1 MTGTRCPEWG
11 RRRRSV
17 QAVSGIVLLAGMG
30 LQFPEGSIVL
40 TVGADG
46 SPSIEVRE
54 TKIRL
59 DLWPTWLEV
68 GCVHAEQARAANALL
83 EPGLPDADMHSVLT
97 SELQAGVVAITSFAF
112 AFDGF
117 YDTVRHE
124 FGDHPDKLTWKEN
137 RLSREAQVAET
148 LRYRL
153 KLGPKF
159 SSDLR
164 AILGELFEFRSRAVH
179 PSSKFVAPNY
189 RPQIDSGV
197 HPHLLTFSGPHSVQC
212 RALALGLLDR
222 LLEGARAVAR
232 KDADTAWIKR
242 GRLEVDRLSAEHRIA
257 GDDQL
262 AFPPVVPS
270 IPSQ

>member
-112 AFDGF
+112 ASMGSM
-117 YDTVRHE
+117 TPCAMNLVIIQ
-124 FGDHPDKLTWKEN
+124 TN
-137 RLSREAQVAET
+137 
-148 LRYRL
+148 
-153 KLGPKF
+153 
-159 SSDLR
+159 
-164 AILGELFEFRSRAVH
+164 
-179 PSSKFVAPNY
+179 
-189 RPQIDSGV
+189 
-197 HPHLLTFSGPHSVQC
+197 
-212 RALALGLLDR
+212 
-222 LLEGARAVAR
+222 
-232 KDADTAWIKR
+232 
-242 GRLEVDRLSAEHRIA
+242 
-257 GDDQL
+257 
-262 AFPPVVPS
+262 
-270 IPSQ
+270 